1 MAAAEST
8 PAEVS
13 QGGTDPAG
21 DETRHPSIRDQAP
34 ESGHNVLIVDDSESI
49 RRLVRETLEG
59 MEGIAS
65 IEEAVDGLD
74 GLGVLARKYCDLVI
88 TDVTMPR
95 LDGFKFVAA
104 IRQHTNLKDIMIILL
119 SSRGESVDKI
129 KGLTIGAN
137 DYVTKP
143 FEQGE
148 LQARVTVMF
157 KMRELQEALKRK
169 NSEMEEANQKLAL
182 LANQDGLTGIP
193 NRRFV
198 FERLGVEYQRARR
211 LKSPLAVLMIDIDHF
226 KNFNDRYGHLSGDEA
241 LKAVAGTIQDG
252 IRNYDMV
259 GRYGGEEMIAFLPET
274 EPEGAML
281 VAERLRAAVEN
292 TRIMPVESGSGPV
305 NVTVSIGVACWPDLE
320 ADRAS
325 DLVQHADG
333 ALYRAKAEGRNR
345 CILAAGDGNPGS

>member
-1 MAAAEST
+1 MTVEESAQT
-8 PAEVS
+8 EAG
-13 QGGTDPAG
+13 QDGGRSFGAQDPSAF
-21 DETRHPSIRDQAP
+21 PPDQPP
-34 ESGHNVLIVDDSESI
+34 ESGHHVLIVDDSEAI

-59 MEGIAS
+59 MDDISS

-104 IRQHTNLKDIMIILL
+104 IRQHAHLKDIMIILL

-129 KGLTIGAN
+129 TGLTIGAN

-143 FEQGE
+143 FEKGE

-157 KMRELQEALKRK
+157 KMRTLQEALKRK

-193 NRRFV
+193 NRRYV
-198 FERLGVEYQRARR
+198 FERLGVEFQRARR
-211 LKSPLAVLMIDIDHF
+211 LKSPLSLLMIDIDHF
-226 KNFNDRYGHLSGDEA
+226 KSFNDTYGHLSGDEA
-241 LKAVAGTIQDG
+241 LKTVAGTIQEG

-259 GRYGGEEMIAFLPET
+259 GRYGGEEFIAFLPET
-274 EPEGAML
+274 DPEGAVL
-281 VAERLRAAVEN
+281 VAERLRSAVEEGQI
-292 TRIMPVESGSGPV
+292 TPVEGSVDPV
-305 NVTVSIGVACWPDLE
+305 TLTVSIGVACWPEVEVDKVSELIQF
-320 ADRAS
+320 ADA
-325 DLVQHADG
+325 

-345 CILAAGDGNPGS
+345 CILARADESSVA